1 VYERLLFSWRTRP
14 YIGFPF
20 LQVVPMSAA
29 VVRAFVAFT
38 ALVVTAAARS
48 GAQAPHITESGDP
61 SVANDT
67 IYKLTVDSAAYPEQT
82 IVLLLDDG
90 VIRVERD
97 GSGSRTY
104 RQVSQ
109 VLREGAIEGLQE
121 RQFSYFP
128 DRQRLTVN
136 WIRVLSHD
144 GKVISDKPSQSQE
157 SDVPADILDPV
168 YAHEKVLRVSL
179 TGVAV
184 GTLVDISYT
193 IEDRAPFRVGDF
205 FDQWGVTAGATV
217 RRSRYLVD
225 APKDLALRIHEHHLT
240 FARRE
245 TVVGDRRVYTWA
257 TSNVAW
263 VRPELFQPPADSN
276 DAYMSVAIAA
286 PATWSD
292 VGSWYAGLARDRQK
306 GDEALRDTVRQIV
319 AHATTLDD
327 SLRAV
332 HRWVAQDVRYVSIS
346 LGIGG
351 YQPRTPATVLA
362 TGFGDC
368 KDKATLFVAAL
379 STIGVE
385 AYPVLLSAGGRP
397 DRALPTVNAFD
408 HEIAAIK
415 RPSGYEYVDLTSDL
429 SRLGTLPSNDASQF
443 GLLVHPDGTTEEV
456 TTPPDPS
463 DSNATLT
470 QLVGTLSP
478 TGIFNGR
485 LSVSGS
491 GASELSMRGSF
502 RLRMDST
509 QRAALM
515 RKVASTAFPNAKGD
529 SLVVFDGKDL
539 HAVAHVS
546 LMIRD
551 GQAAQP
557 SGDSY
562 VLAITGAGNL
572 WNKVADEL
580 ESRPARRM
588 PIDAAAIMGAVANI
602 AETRIT
608 LPEGWHARL
617 PPSVTAESDFGYYQS
632 LYRQEGRDLI
642 IAGHAHGKKGI
653 YPKSRIA
660 DLIAWMRDIGRDHT
674 TFIVIDPK

>member
-1 VYERLLFSWRTRP
+1 
-14 YIGFPF
+14 
-20 LQVVPMSAA
+20 MSAA
-29 VVRAFVAFT
+29 AVRAFVAFT
-38 ALVVTAAARS
+38 ALAVTAAARG
-48 GAQAPHITESGDP
+48 GAQAPHITEHGDP
-61 SVANDT
+61 SVASDT
-67 IYKLTVDSAAYPEQT
+67 IYKLTVDSAAYPEQA

-90 VIRVERD
+90 VIRVEHD
-97 GSGSRTY
+97 GSGSKTY
-104 RQVSQ
+104 RQVFQ
-109 VLREGAIEGLQE
+109 VLRDRAIEGLQE
-121 RQFSYFP
+121 RQFTYYP

-144 GKVISDKPSQSQE
+144 GKVISDKPAQSQE

-168 YAHEKVLRVSL
+168 YAHEKVLRASL

-193 IEDRAPFRVGDF
+193 IENKAPFRAGDF
-205 FDQWGVTAGATV
+205 FDSWGVTAGTTV

-225 APKDLALRIHEHHLT
+225 TPKDMALRIREYHLT
-240 FARRE
+240 FPRHE
-245 TVVGDRRVYTWA
+245 TVVGARRVYTWA
-257 TSNVAW
+257 TNDVAW

-286 PATWSD
+286 PANWSD
-292 VGSWYAGLARDRQK
+292 VGSWYAGLARDREK
-306 GDEALRDTVRQIV
+306 GDDALRDTVRRVI
-319 AHATTLDD
+319 AHATTFDD

-332 HRWVAQDVRYVSIS
+332 HRWVAQDVRYVSLS
-346 LGIGG
+346 LGVGG
-351 YQPRTPATVLA
+351 YQPRAPATVLA

-379 STIGVE
+379 GTIGVE
-385 AYPVLLSAGGRP
+385 AYPVLLNAGGRP

-415 RPSGYEYVDLTSDL
+415 RPAGYQYVDLTSDL
-429 SRLGTLPSNDASQF
+429 SRLGTLPYSDASQF

-456 TTPPDPS
+456 TTPADPT
-463 DSNATLT
+463 DSNATT
-470 QLVGTLSP
+470 SQLVGTLSS
-478 TGIFNGR
+478 TGIFNGT
-485 LSVSGS
+485 LSVRGS
-491 GASELSMRGSF
+491 GASELSMRGWF

-509 QRAALM
+509 QRAAFM

-529 SLVVFDGKDL
+529 SLITFDGKDL
-539 HAVAHVS
+539 QAVPRVS
-546 LMIRD
+546 LVIRD
-551 GQAAQP
+551 GQAAQQ

-562 VLAITGAGNL
+562 VLATTSAGNY
-572 WNKVADEL
+572 WNKVADEV

-588 PIDAAAIMGAVANI
+588 PIDAAAIMGPVASI

-608 LPEGWHARL
+608 LPAGWHARL
-617 PPSVTAESDFGYYQS
+617 PPSVTAESDFGYYQT

-642 IAGHAHGKKGI
+642 IDGHVHGKKGI